1 MRGKKAK
8 ELYYKKKSYMD
19 ELNVRVRYGD
29 SFSDASEEW
38 LSKYKNISEN
48 DEFLK
53 ACLAEKDGKI
63 ELYIQDLYG
72 AITKNKIGAG
82 HSDAYYSTR
91 GFGSGQHHETFA
103 NLTCIY
109 THENPIFWKH
119 VKSEFPELAKYFEDL
134 IDEVVDGTYFGH

>member
-1 MRGKKAK
+1 MK
-8 ELYYKKKSYMD
+8 
-19 ELNVRVRYGD
+19 VRYGENLD
-29 SFSDASEEW
+29 NVPSWVKQYDNIP
-38 LSKYKNISEN
+38 KN
-48 DEFLK
+48 DKFLK
-53 ACLAEKDGKI
+53 ACIEDRGVGGKI

-91 GFGSGQHHETFA
+91 GFVSWQHHETFA

-119 VKSEFPELAKYFEDL
+119 VQSEFPELAKYFEDL
-134 IDEVVDGTYFGH
+134 INEVADGSYFGH